1 MPEGVMIHKRFG
13 NPHIKLYNNEL
24 QRLFAFKSLPNP
36 NNSEE
41 QVKTMT
47 TPSFFSRVGFFG
59 DEKSSNG
66 NNESRNG
73 DENNVDDQEDD

>member
-36 NNSEE
+36 NNSKEE
-41 QVKTMT
+41 VK
-47 TPSFFSRVGFFG
+47 
-59 DEKSSNG
+59 KSSNA